1 MSCRIDYVP
10 IIIKGIG
17 RLRRQRVL
25 RWQKVIVGKVGA
37 MSPGSAEVMDQTFF
51 LCFQKTE
58 TIEFT
63 SSAKKHLTNTSKK
76 RKKTDFKKGDIAYFP
91 TGGCI
96 CFFLNDVLDGQPMT
110 PIGKLLSSIENLKDV
125 KTGDILTLYSETV

>member
-1 MSCRIDYVP
+1 MPTDSVS
-10 IIIKGIG
+10 IINIFLEIKGKARISCQLKRHLSPRTIG
-17 RLRRQRVL
+17 LITRSMPIHDNVHRMNKSV
-25 RWQKVIVGKVGA
+25 VYI
-37 MSPGSAEVMDQTFF
+37 
-51 LCFQKTE
+51 KTNIDSGME
-58 TIEFT
+58 
-63 SSAKKHLTNTSKK
+63 

>member
-1 MSCRIDYVP
+1 MSSDSVS
-10 IIIKGIG
+10 IINIFLEIKGKARISCQLKRHLSPRTIG
-17 RLRRQRVL
+17 LITRSMPIHDNVHRMNKSV
-25 RWQKVIVGKVGA
+25 VYI
-37 MSPGSAEVMDQTFF
+37 
-51 LCFQKTE
+51 KTNIDSGME
-58 TIEFT
+58 
-63 SSAKKHLTNTSKK
+63 

-125 KTGDILTLYSETV
+125 KTGDILILYPETA

>member
-1 MSCRIDYVP
+1 MSSDSVS
-10 IIIKGIG
+10 IINIFLEIKGKARISCQLKRHLSPRTIG
-17 RLRRQRVL
+17 LITRSMPIHDNVHRMNKSV
-25 RWQKVIVGKVGA
+25 VYI
-37 MSPGSAEVMDQTFF
+37 
-51 LCFQKTE
+51 KTNIDSGME
-58 TIEFT
+58 
-63 SSAKKHLTNTSKK
+63 

-125 KTGDILTLYSETV
+125 KTGDILTLYSETI

>member
-1 MSCRIDYVP
+1 MSSDSVS
-10 IIIKGIG
+10 IINIFLEIKGKARISCQLKRHLSPRTIG
-17 RLRRQRVL
+17 LITRSMPIHDNVHRMNKSV
-25 RWQKVIVGKVGA
+25 VYI
-37 MSPGSAEVMDQTFF
+37 
-51 LCFQKTE
+51 KTNIDSGME
-58 TIEFT
+58 
-63 SSAKKHLTNTSKK
+63 

-125 KTGDILTLYSETV
+125 KTGDILTLYSQTV

>member
-1 MSCRIDYVP
+1 MSSDSVS
-10 IIIKGIG
+10 IINIFLEIKGKAKISCQLKRHLSPRTIG
-17 RLRRQRVL
+17 LITRSMPIHDNVHRMNKSV
-25 RWQKVIVGKVGA
+25 VYI
-37 MSPGSAEVMDQTFF
+37 
-51 LCFQKTE
+51 KTNIDSGME
-58 TIEFT
+58 
-63 SSAKKHLTNTSKK
+63 

>member
-1 MSCRIDYVP
+1 MPSDSVS
-10 IIIKGIG
+10 IINIFLEIKGKARISCQLK
-17 RLRRQRVL
+17 RHLSPRT
-25 RWQKVIVGKVGA
+25 VGLITRSMPIHDNVHRMNKSV
-37 MSPGSAEVMDQTFF
+37 VYI
-51 LCFQKTE
+51 KTNIDSGME
-58 TIEFT
+58 
-63 SSAKKHLTNTSKK
+63 

>member
-1 MSCRIDYVP
+1 MSSDSVS
-10 IIIKGIG
+10 IINIFLEIKGKARISCQLKRHLSPRTIG
-17 RLRRQRVL
+17 LITRSMPIHDNVHRMNKSV
-25 RWQKVIVGKVGA
+25 VYI
-37 MSPGSAEVMDQTFF
+37 
-51 LCFQKTE
+51 KTNIDSGME
-58 TIEFT
+58 
-63 SSAKKHLTNTSKK
+63 

-110 PIGKLLSSIENLKDV
+110 PIGKLLSSVENLKDV

>member
-1 MSCRIDYVP
+1 MSSDSVS
-10 IIIKGIG
+10 IINIFLEIKGKARISCQLKRHLSPRTIG
-17 RLRRQRVL
+17 LITRSMPIHDNVHRMNKSV
-25 RWQKVIVGKVGA
+25 VYI
-37 MSPGSAEVMDQTFF
+37 
-51 LCFQKTE
+51 KTNIDSGME
-58 TIEFT
+58 
-63 SSAKKHLTNTSKK
+63 

-110 PIGKLLSSIENLKDV
+110 PIGKLLSSIENLNDV

>member
-1 MSCRIDYVP
+1 MPSDSVS
-10 IIIKGIG
+10 IINIFLEIKGKARISCQLKRHLSPRTIG
-17 RLRRQRVL
+17 LITRSMPLYDNVHRLNKSV
-25 RWQKVIVGKVGA
+25 VYI
-37 MSPGSAEVMDQTFF
+37 
-51 LCFQKTE
+51 KTNIDSGME
-58 TIEFT
+58 
-63 SSAKKHLTNTSKK
+63 

-125 KTGDILTLYSETV
+125 KTGDVLTLYSETV

>member
-1 MSCRIDYVP
+1 MSSDSVS
-10 IIIKGIG
+10 IINIFLEIKGKARISCQLKRHLSPRTIG
-17 RLRRQRVL
+17 LITRSMPIHDNVHRMNKSV
-25 RWQKVIVGKVGA
+25 VYI
-37 MSPGSAEVMDQTFF
+37 
-51 LCFQKTE
+51 KTNIDSGME
-58 TIEFT
+58 
-63 SSAKKHLTNTSKK
+63 

-125 KTGDILTLYSETV
+125 KTGDILTLYSETVW

>member
-1 MSCRIDYVP
+1 MSSDSVS
-10 IIIKGIG
+10 IINIFLEIKGKARIACQLKRHLSPRTIG
-17 RLRRQRVL
+17 LITRSMPIHDNVHRMNKSV
-25 RWQKVIVGKVGA
+25 VYI
-37 MSPGSAEVMDQTFF
+37 
-51 LCFQKTE
+51 KTNIDSGME
-58 TIEFT
+58 
-63 SSAKKHLTNTSKK
+63 

>member
-1 MSCRIDYVP
+1 MSSDSVS
-10 IIIKGIG
+10 IINIFLEIKGKARISCQLKRHLSPRTIG
-17 RLRRQRVL
+17 LITRSMPIHDNVHRMNKSV
-25 RWQKVIVGKVGA
+25 VYI
-37 MSPGSAEVMDQTFF
+37 
-51 LCFQKTE
+51 KTNIDSGME
-58 TIEFT
+58 
-63 SSAKKHLTNTSKK
+63 

-125 KTGDILTLYSETV
+125 KTGDILTLYSEAV

>member
-1 MSCRIDYVP
+1 MSSDSVS
-10 IIIKGIG
+10 IINIFLEIKGKARISCQLKRHLSPRTIG
-17 RLRRQRVL
+17 LITRSMPIHDNVHRMNKSV
-25 RWQKVIVGKVGA
+25 VYI
-37 MSPGSAEVMDQTFF
+37 
-51 LCFQKTE
+51 KTNIDSGME
-58 TIEFT
+58 
-63 SSAKKHLTNTSKK
+63 

-91 TGGCI
+91 IGGCI

>member
-1 MSCRIDYVP
+1 MPSDSVS
-10 IIIKGIG
+10 IINIFLEIKGKTKILCQLKRHLSPRTIG
-17 RLRRQRVL
+17 LITRSMPIHDNVHRMNKSV
-25 RWQKVIVGKVGA
+25 VYI
-37 MSPGSAEVMDQTFF
+37 
-51 LCFQKTE
+51 KTNIDSGME
-58 TIEFT
+58 
-63 SSAKKHLTNTSKK
+63 

-91 TGGCI
+91 TGRCI

>member
-1 MSCRIDYVP
+1 MPSDSVSTIN
-10 IIIKGIG
+10 IFLEIKGRARISCQLKRHLSPRTIG
-17 RLRRQRVL
+17 LITRSMPIHDNVHRMNKSV
-25 RWQKVIVGKVGA
+25 VYI
-37 MSPGSAEVMDQTFF
+37 
-51 LCFQKTE
+51 KTNIDSGME
-58 TIEFT
+58 
-63 SSAKKHLTNTSKK
+63 

-91 TGGCI
+91 TGRCI

>member
-1 MSCRIDYVP
+1 MSTDSVSTIN
-10 IIIKGIG
+10 IFLEIKGKARISCQLKRHLSPRTIG
-17 RLRRQRVL
+17 LITRSMPIHDNVHRMNKSV
-25 RWQKVIVGKVGA
+25 VYI
-37 MSPGSAEVMDQTFF
+37 
-51 LCFQKTE
+51 KTNIDSGME
-58 TIEFT
+58 
-63 SSAKKHLTNTSKK
+63 
-76 RKKTDFKKGDIAYFP
+76 RKKIDFKKGDIAYFP

>member
-1 MSCRIDYVP
+1 MSADSVSAIN
-10 IIIKGIG
+10 IFLEIKGKARISCQLKRHLSPRTIG
-17 RLRRQRVL
+17 LITRSMPIHDNVHRMNKSV
-25 RWQKVIVGKVGA
+25 VYI
-37 MSPGSAEVMDQTFF
+37 
-51 LCFQKTE
+51 KTNIDSGME
-58 TIEFT
+58 
-63 SSAKKHLTNTSKK
+63 